1 MTDEQAPMTPAAP
14 TSAPAAPAAEPVV
27 QWAPPPA
34 PVVVPGRRT
43 TLAAAAG
50 VALIVLGVLGG
61 IVALAILTIG
71 RGIIDQF
78 DFSNLPGMQD
88 VQDPGGF
95 INSVFSFVGILLLVF
110 SAFYVIGGV
119 GALRSAGWGRVIG
132 IIIGIVGTL
141 FWLPAIAGSGRVA
154 DANPMLAYILL
165 AVHAYAFVVLAFFWK
180 NKPSVA

>member
-1 MTDEQAPMTPAAP
+1 MTDEQAPTAPVPTPAP
-14 TSAPAAPAAEPVV
+14 APAAAEPMV

-34 PVVVPGRRT
+34 PVVVPGRRS

-50 VALIVLGVLGG
+50 VVLIVLGVLGG

-71 RGIIDQF
+71 RSIIDQF

-88 VQDPGGF
+88 VQDPGGV
-95 INSVFSFVGILLLVF
+95 INSVFNFVGILLLVF

-119 GALRSAGWGRVIG
+119 GALRTAGWGRVIG

-154 DANPMLAYILL
+154 DANPVFAYVLL
-165 AVHAYAFVVLAFFWK
+165 AAHIYAFVVLAFFWR